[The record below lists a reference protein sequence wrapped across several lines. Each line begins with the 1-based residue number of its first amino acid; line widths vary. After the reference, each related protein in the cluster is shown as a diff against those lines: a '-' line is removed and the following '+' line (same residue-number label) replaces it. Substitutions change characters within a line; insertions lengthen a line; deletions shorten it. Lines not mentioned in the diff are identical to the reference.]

1 MSEQNAA
8 PGKPA
13 AGGPAGQHPLD
24 VLMTSLRAHI
34 ADSTAGADDA
44 LLVLVR
50 RV

>member
-8 PGKPA
+8 PGRPA
-13 AGGPAGQHPLD
+13 AGGPGGPHPLD
-24 VLMTSLRAHI
+24 VLMTSLDAHI
-34 ADSTAGADDA
+34 ADRTASADDA